1 MYVTI
6 AMCGCMVFEVDIVMT
21 VESEESY
28 KQFQITTSSDT
39 AAIVKVEVEVDG
51 PYRLRMRKNSF
62 CARRRCNV
70 EGFVKDG
77 CLESANDIEKL
88 LRVEIRNS
96 LISIPSI
103 S

>member
-1 MYVTI
+1 MKNLTH
-6 AMCGCMVFEVDIVMT
+6 
-21 VESEESY
+21 
-28 KQFQITTSSDT
+28 QFQITTSSDT

-51 PYRLRMRKNSF
+51 PYRLRMKNNSF
-62 CARRRCNV
+62 CTRRGCDV
-70 EGFVKDG
+70 KGFVKDG
-77 CLESANDIEKL
+77 CLKSANDIEKL